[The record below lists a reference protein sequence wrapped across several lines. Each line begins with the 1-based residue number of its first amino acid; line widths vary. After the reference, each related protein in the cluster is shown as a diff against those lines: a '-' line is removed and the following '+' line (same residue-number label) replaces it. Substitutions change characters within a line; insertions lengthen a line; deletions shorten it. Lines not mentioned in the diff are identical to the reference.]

1 MLIYKKLNL
10 IKNKKSN
17 LNLCCGKAATNNT
30 SLYTA
35 LQVATTVTEKPW
47 KKARKHYNNTGT
59 PGTLANWHTGTPAH
73 LLYEKKGCTWKL
85 LPPSGRRLY

>member
-1 MLIYKKLNL
+1 MLIIYKKLNL

-17 LNLCCGKAATNNT
+17 LCCGKAATIIPVNI
-30 SLYTA
+30 
-35 LQVATTVTEKPW
+35 QVATTVTEKPW

-73 LLYEKKGCTWKL
+73 L
-85 LPPSGRRLY
+85 